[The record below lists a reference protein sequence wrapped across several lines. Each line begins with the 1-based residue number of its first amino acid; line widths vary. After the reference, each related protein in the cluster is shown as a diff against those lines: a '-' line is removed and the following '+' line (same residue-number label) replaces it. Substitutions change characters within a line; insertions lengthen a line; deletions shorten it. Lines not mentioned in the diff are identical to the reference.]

1 MTLQSRLNGTTTDYA
16 ISSMTFGKRQHLSD
30 NIAFT
35 KGDWEIQTAFIEKAQ
50 PLAADVFRSNPVL
63 IENKQSRGVWVILE
77 GWVGAAERLLMHPNN
92 RSF

>member
-1 MTLQSRLNGTTTDYA
+1 MALQSRLNGTTTDHA
-16 ISSMTFGKRQHLSD
+16 ISSMTFGKRQHLRD

-35 KGDWEIQTAFIEKAQ
+35 KGDREIQTAFVEKAQ
-50 PLAADVFRSNPVL
+50 ALAADVLRTNPVL